1 MIILELQVHAKPAVI
16 GGRKATCLIEKIR
29 LLKAYKNEMPNEKG
43 RHFYFDYIGLE
54 EAAYILQFVS
64 GINR

>member
-1 MIILELQVHAKPAVI
+1 VI

-29 LLKAYKNEMPNEKG
+29 LLKAYKNEIPNEKG